1 MVVGDNMI
9 TLEDIK
15 GTLDR
20 NFKLND
26 EIRDNLYGLIH
37 LFNNRFPNISL
48 ENLNR
53 NLETLEIVKSNKFI
67 NKRVAKYNPVTNILE
82 FNVDRINE
90 DYDMKHVLMHQ
101 LLNIITNNGEFYGF
115 NKNNKFEALND
126 GYAEI
131 ITNNL
136 VGNESDNE
144 YLRDEV
150 ITTNMIALMVGN
162 DVLFDAYF
170 NNNVEALVSSLINEG
185 VEV

>member
-1 MVVGDNMI
+1 MI
-9 TLEDIK
+9 TLENIK
-15 GTLDR
+15 GTLDK
-20 NFKLND
+20 NNKLND
-26 EIRDNLYGLIH
+26 EIKDNLYSLIH
-37 LFNNRFPNISL
+37 LFNSRYPEISL
-48 ENLNR
+48 DNLNK

-67 NKRVAKYNPVTNILE
+67 NKRISKYNPVTNILE
-82 FNVDRINE
+82 FNVDRMNE

-115 NKNNKFEALND
+115 NKNNKFEALNE

-131 ITNNL
+131 ITNYL

-144 YLRDEV
+144 DLHDEV

-170 NNNVEALVSSLINEG
+170 NNNVEALVNSLINEG